1 MGPGGGKDQKR
12 HGQGPGDSEEAGPI
26 LCPNAGLQD
35 FGEGTLM
42 RTLSVLLGLGAGLA
56 FAGAAGAA
64 GAPGGGYS
72 ADQIHDIIWRSV
84 NFVVFAA
91 ILIKLVARP
100 AKEFFAKRSQD
111 ISVTLEDLEAKKAEA
126 AQALKEA
133 EERLAKVAAER
144 EKILETFVAEG
155 ELEKAK
161 IIQKAEAVA
170 TRIKEMAAF
179 SIQAETKKAA
189 QELKKEVVDLA
200 TNLATDLIKEK
211 ATYADQQGLVENY
224 LKKVV
229 ETH

>member
-1 MGPGGGKDQKR
+1 M
-12 HGQGPGDSEEAGPI
+12 
-26 LCPNAGLQD
+26 
-35 FGEGTLM
+35 M
-42 RTLSVLLGLGAGLA
+42 RILLGLGAGLVFTGTA
-56 FAGAAGAA
+56 WAVSAA
-64 GAPGGGYS
+64 GGGYS
-72 ADQIHDIIWRSV
+72 ADQIHDIIWRCV

-100 AKEFFAKRSQD
+100 AKEFFAKRAQD

-170 TRIKEMAAF
+170 ARI
-179 SIQAETKKAA
+179 
-189 QELKKEVVDLA
+189 
-200 TNLATDLIKEK
+200 
-211 ATYADQQGLVENY
+211 
-224 LKKVV
+224 
-229 ETH
+229 

>member
-1 MGPGGGKDQKR
+1 
-12 HGQGPGDSEEAGPI
+12 
-26 LCPNAGLQD
+26 
-35 FGEGTLM
+35 M
-42 RTLSVLLGLGAGLA
+42 RTIRILLGLGAGLV
-56 FAGAAGAA
+56 FAGTAWAAA
-64 GAPGGGYS
+64 APGGGYS

-133 EERLAKVAAER
+133 ETRLAQVAAER
-144 EKILETFVAEG
+144 EKILQNYFAEG
-155 ELEKAK
+155 EAEKAK
-161 IIQKAEAVA
+161 IIQKAEVVA
-170 TRIKEMAAF
+170 ARIKEMAAF

-200 TNLATDLIKEK
+200 TQLATDLVKEK